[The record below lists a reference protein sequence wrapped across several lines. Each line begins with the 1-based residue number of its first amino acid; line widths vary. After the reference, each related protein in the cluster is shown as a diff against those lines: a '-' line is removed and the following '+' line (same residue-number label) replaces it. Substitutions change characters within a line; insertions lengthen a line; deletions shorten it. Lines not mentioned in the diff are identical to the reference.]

1 MGFSLLVGGERGRG
15 KGLKHIIKMIL
26 ALFDAVPTGAIETL
40 FDEQNQP
47 LLKRADLGKYLGI
60 KNIKET
66 YRDIETI
73 PQKYVLNEGALVAPP
88 KVGTNWHVA
97 FISLDHLRYSNIFKK
112 TKGC

>member
-1 MGFSLLVGGERGRG
+1 
-15 KGLKHIIKMIL
+15 MIL

-73 PQKYVLNEGALVAPP
+73 PRKYVLNEGALVAPP
-88 KVGTNWHVA
+88 KEVQSMVIEGTTSRFCWHIIKVVNYLWMK
-97 FISLDHLRYSNIFKK
+97 IPQIPLLRITSGKSI
-112 TKGC
+112 G